1 MKGENTMNEYEHD
14 LAVELK
20 LDQIN
25 NHIEEI
31 ILDAIIF
38 ALIKIKDNNSYI
50 MKQDVNC
57 VNDPIPF

>member
-1 MKGENTMNEYEHD
+1 MNDYEHE
-14 LAVELK
+14 LASELK

-38 ALIKIKDNNSYI
+38 ALVKIRDNNRYI
-50 MKQDVNC
+50 MKQDVKC
-57 VNDPIPF
+57 EDDPMPF

>member
-1 MKGENTMNEYEHD
+1 MNDYEHE
-14 LAVELK
+14 LASELK

-38 ALIKIKDNNSYI
+38 ALVKIRDNNRYI

-57 VNDPIPF
+57 EDDAMPF

>member
-1 MKGENTMNEYEHD
+1 MEEYEHD

-38 ALIKIKDNNSYI
+38 ALVKIRDNNRYI

-57 VNDPIPF
+57 EDESMPF

>member
-1 MKGENTMNEYEHD
+1 MNEYEHD

-20 LDQIN
+20 LERIN

-38 ALIKIKDNNSYI
+38 ALVKVRDNSRYI
-50 MKQDVNC
+50 MKQAVKCED
-57 VNDPIPF
+57 DPMPF

>member
-1 MKGENTMNEYEHD
+1 MNEYEHE

-31 ILDAIIF
+31 IMDAIIF
-38 ALIKIKDNNSYI
+38 ALKKIKDNNRYI
-50 MKQDVNC
+50 MKQEVSCEEDSM
-57 VNDPIPF
+57 PF